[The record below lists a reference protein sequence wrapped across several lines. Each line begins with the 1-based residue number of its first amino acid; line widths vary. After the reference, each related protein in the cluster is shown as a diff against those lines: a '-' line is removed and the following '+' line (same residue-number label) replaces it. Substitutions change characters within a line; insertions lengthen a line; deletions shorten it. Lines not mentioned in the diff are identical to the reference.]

1 MSMLLIL
8 NVLAYR
14 GQAPAHTL
22 SQTFN
27 EEGGTIGRASNN
39 RLALPDHT
47 GFISRQHGKI
57 TCQGGVY
64 AYTDTSSSGTHV
76 VNRNL
81 LLQQDALALRNGDIL
96 RIGEYEIAVS
106 LIPATTADHP
116 AHASR
121 PVPAELYR
129 CLLEG
134 AGLGSRA
141 PTGHG
146 DPAERLRA
154 AGRLLRAF
162 AEGTAALLRTR
173 PGLAA
178 ESATTEDTLASL
190 LGLGPSSQPNPAASV
205 QAGFDELIAHH
216 VALNTAI
223 QAELLVALRRLDP
236 SGIEALLAQPGTTDR
251 TQCWEAFRKA
261 YPDLVSDIV
270 ENFFGAEFTR
280 LYEQQLRLLQSAQPR

>member
-8 NVLAYR
+8 NVLTYR
-14 GQAPAHTL
+14 GQAPTHTL

-27 EEGGTIGRASNN
+27 EAGGTIGRSSSNQ
-39 RLALPDHT
+39 LSLHDQT

-81 LLQQDALALRNGDIL
+81 LLQQDSLALRNGDIL

-106 LIPATTADHP
+106 LIPANAAESP
-116 AHASR
+116 APASR
-121 PVPAELYR
+121 PVSAELYR
-129 CLLEG
+129 CFLEG
-134 AGLGSRA
+134 AGLDNPLPAGQ
-141 PTGHG
+141 G

-154 AGRLLRAF
+154 AGKLLRAF

-173 PGLAA
+173 PGL
-178 ESATTEDTLASL
+178 EPSASAEDTLAAL
-190 LGLGPSSQPNPAASV
+190 LGPGPSPQTSPADTV
-205 QAGFDELIAHH
+205 RTHFDGLNAHH
-216 VALNTAI
+216 VALNAAI
-223 QAELLVALRRLDP
+223 QAELLVALRRFDP
-236 SGIEALLAQPGTTDR
+236 LSIEALLAPQDTPDR

-261 YPDLVSDIV
+261 YPGLVADIT
-270 ENFFGAEFTR
+270 ENFFGTEFTR
-280 LYEQQLRLLQSAQPR
+280 LYEQQLRLLQSAKPR